1 MLEADKKFVSKHT
14 TKERKLKYQYAKL
27 LRDMMLESIEAW
39 KNLLDRALVDRGS
52 DSQEIENIREV
63 ILHEANAHLVWKVLK
78 KEDRYD
84 TPYYRSK
91 LEELKKLHPNLKI
104 ENKINSFVSW
114 PVFDQADIDQ
124 VFSQASRVP
133 GLDYEII
140 VEGMEI
146 DFPMGEKA
154 RYTGNFTDSN

>member
-1 MLEADKKFVSKHT
+1 MLEADTKFVSKHT

-39 KNLLDRALVDRGS
+39 KTMLEKELGDRGIE
-52 DSQEIENIREV
+52 SQVIENVREV
-63 ILHEANAHLVWKVLK
+63 ILQEANAHLVWKVLK

-104 ENKINSFVSW
+104 ENKINSFVSC

-124 VFSQASRVP
+124 VFSQNSRVP
-133 GLDYEII
+133 GLDCENIWD
-140 VEGMEI
+140 EER
-146 DFPMGEKA
+146 DDLEK
-154 RYTGNFTDSN
+154 